1 MKTHRLLPIA
11 ATAALACMAANAPA
25 QDKTPTANDSN
36 TPLHL
41 LKPAYRTG
49 YGVADAAEVKRVID
63 RVLGYISQNTPAYV
77 VDSRTG
83 KPVDDLDKI
92 DSHSRL
98 AQGAFRLTSY
108 EWGVTYSAVQ
118 AAYHATGD
126 KAYRDYAYDRMG
138 LLAKAAPR
146 FKAAAKGGAVADRLM
161 RRVLTPGS
169 LDDCG
174 AICSAMIK
182 ARLDGADLPLDSLI
196 ANYFNFIANKE
207 HRLADG
213 TFARLRPYRNSV
225 WLDDMFMGIPAV
237 AFMGRYDKANSAAHY
252 DEAVKQ
258 VRQFADRMFV
268 KEKGLFRHGW
278 VEGMADHPAYHWGR
292 ANGWAL
298 LTLCEVLD
306 ALPEN
311 HEGRAE
317 VLGLL
322 QAHVRGLAACQGK
335 DGFWHQL
342 LDRNDSYEETSAT
355 AIYVYCMAHAINK
368 GWIDAMTYGP
378 AVMLG
383 WHAVA
388 SAVNES
394 GQVEGVCVGTG
405 MGFDPSFY
413 YYRPVNVFAAHGYG
427 PVIWAGAEMISLLKG
442 QHPYSNDSAV
452 LFYRTKQNT
461 SAPIFG
467 EK

>member
-77 VDSRTG
+77 VDSCTG

-237 AFMGRYDKANSAAHY
+237 A
-252 DEAVKQ
+252 
-258 VRQFADRMFV
+258 
-268 KEKGLFRHGW
+268 
-278 VEGMADHPAYHWGR
+278 
-292 ANGWAL
+292 
-298 LTLCEVLD
+298 
-306 ALPEN
+306 
-311 HEGRAE
+311 
-317 VLGLL
+317 
-322 QAHVRGLAACQGK
+322 
-335 DGFWHQL
+335 
-342 LDRNDSYEETSAT
+342 
-355 AIYVYCMAHAINK
+355 
-368 GWIDAMTYGP
+368 
-378 AVMLG
+378 
-383 WHAVA
+383 